1 MSRLTLQHK
10 AGLVFALTAL
20 VVGLSSSA
28 ALGWA
33 NEREHGNK
41 GDHGHKN
48 KPGQPGPTGPSTPPV
63 APKPLP
69 PPQLAPPAGPAPA
82 PQVVPTQTPAPVKA
96 LGKKE
101 RKAAKRRAGGG
112 QAPVSGRKVLA
123 EAGAPETVAIAPTSE
138 TGGGELASTGLDPLL
153 LALLGVFC
161 VAGGGFLFRRG
172 LAR

>member
-1 MSRLTLQHK
+1 MSRLTLQYK
-10 AGLVFALTAL
+10 VGLVFALTAL

-28 ALGWA
+28 ALGWG

-41 GDHGHKN
+41 GNHGQKN
-48 KPGQPGPTGPSTPPV
+48 KPPQPGPTGPSAPPV
-63 APKPLP
+63 APGPVTP
-69 PPQLAPPAGPAPA
+69 APPPAGPAPA

-96 LGKKE
+96 LGQKKE
-101 RKAAKRRAGGG
+101 RKAAKRRGGGG
-112 QAPVSGRKVLA
+112 QAPVSGQKVLA

-161 VAGGGFLFRRG
+161 LAGGGLLFRRA
-172 LAR
+172 LTR